1 MRTRSHGNRG
11 HDKVRAEASRSE
23 GQCESESFVTNRLLR
38 TFPVFLKKQ
47 IGIFIN
53 NIYFQKRPQLCLAHS
68 YINI

>member
-23 GQCESESFVTNRLLR
+23 GQRVSEGFVTNRLLR

-47 IGIFIN
+47 GYLLIIFIFKN
-53 NIYFQKRPQLCLAHS
+53 VPNCAWPIV
-68 YINI
+68 I